1 MENEVAGGAIAVMI
15 SVVVILIASK
25 KRKTGA

>member
-15 SVVVILIASK
+15 SVLVILIASK
-25 KRKTGA
+25 KRKADD